1 MTLSE
6 AKLGNSVVITGCDL
20 PEESRERMF
29 ALGLVTGQ
37 KVSVIRRGIGG
48 DPIQIRLG
56 ATELMLRRM
65 VGNHIFVE
73 SLEAGTWGEDGWR

>member
-6 AKLGNSVVITGCDL
+6 VELGNNVVITGCDL
-20 PEESRERMF
+20 PEDSRERMF

-56 ATELMLRRM
+56 ATELMLRRV
-65 VGNHIFVE
+65 VGNHIFVKM
-73 SLEAGTWGEDGWR
+73 SEAEA